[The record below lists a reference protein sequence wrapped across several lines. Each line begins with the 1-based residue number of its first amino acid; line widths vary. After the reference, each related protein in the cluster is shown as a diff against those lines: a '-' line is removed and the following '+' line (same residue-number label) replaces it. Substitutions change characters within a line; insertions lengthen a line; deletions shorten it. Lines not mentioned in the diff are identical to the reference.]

1 LKLVYQSI
9 VMTNKPKIQKNQMN
23 KEIAKTGLN
32 FLGIV
37 FATCTLHWA
46 LVNTY
51 VMLCAPFSMWGAFSA
66 FVSLGSPLCQFLNY
80 VQFELAKHYITIWG
94 AAGVALVVWLVAK
107 FKAN

>member
-1 LKLVYQSI
+1 
-9 VMTNKPKIQKNQMN
+9 MTNEQNKKDKKNNIMN
-23 KEIAKTGLN
+23 KEIMTTGLN
-32 FLGIV
+32 FLVIV